1 MTDEQFRSALN
12 ELAAEALKSMRRKRT
27 TKQMTTL
34 EAIPWIESL
43 ESTDK
48 EQAEAK
54 RIAIETM
61 QKELPDTW
69 IIGREDGRLTYTH
82 DTENC
87 LTTVNVH
94 FPYCPYCGKKMK
106 L

>member
-54 RIAIETM
+54 RIAIEAM

-82 DTENC
+82 DTEDC
-87 LTTVNVH
+87 LTIVNVG